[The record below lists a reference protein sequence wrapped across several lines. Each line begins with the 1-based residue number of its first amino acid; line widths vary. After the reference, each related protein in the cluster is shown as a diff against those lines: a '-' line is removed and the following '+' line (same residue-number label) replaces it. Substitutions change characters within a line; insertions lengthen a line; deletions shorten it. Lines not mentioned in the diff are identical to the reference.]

1 MKMKQTNKAGNAMI
15 WIYIVAAVVGAA
27 IGGTIGYFGKCNGST

>member
-1 MKMKQTNKAGNAMI
+1 MKMKQTNKAGNTMI

-27 IGGTIGYFGKCNGST
+27 IGGAIGYFGKCNGST

>member
-1 MKMKQTNKAGNAMI
+1 MKMKQTKKAGNNMI

-27 IGGTIGYFGKCNGST
+27 IGGAIGYFGKCNGST